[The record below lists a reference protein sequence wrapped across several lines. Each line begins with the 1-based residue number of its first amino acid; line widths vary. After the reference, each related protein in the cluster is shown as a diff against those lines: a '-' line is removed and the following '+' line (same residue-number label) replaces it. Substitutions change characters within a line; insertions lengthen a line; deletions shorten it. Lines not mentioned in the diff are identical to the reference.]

1 MLKETESKTLK
12 YLKNQIEILQ
22 EFDEYI
28 YYPIKV
34 DYDFRNDFKLC
45 KILID
50 NCEKLNMNKVE
61 LLKEYNTYK
70 NRIIEEHKDKI
81 INVDCATN
89 TAKYE
94 ITLIKKA
101 VANILYGRTWINR
114 RDTKIPRSTD
124 TDFDNYDYMQ
134 KFTILCQINQTENLG
149 ASSFEEIQEMT
160 QIFYNHH
167 TSVKNAQEKW
177 KTIIKTQ

>member
-1 MLKETESKTLK
+1 ML
-12 YLKNQIEILQ
+12 Q
-22 EFDEYI
+22 
-28 YYPIKV
+28 
-34 DYDFRNDFKLC
+34 
-45 KILID
+45 
-50 NCEKLNMNKVE
+50 
-61 LLKEYNTYK
+61 
-70 NRIIEEHKDKI
+70 
-81 INVDCATN
+81 N

-94 ITLIKKA
+94 NTSIKKA
-101 VANILYGRTWINR
+101 VDNILSGRTWINR

-167 TSVKNAQEKW
+167 TSVKNAQEK
-177 KTIIKTQ
+177 

>member
-1 MLKETESKTLK
+1 MLKETDSKRLK

-28 YYPIKV
+28 DYLIKIN
-34 DYDFRNDFKLC
+34 YDFRNDFKLC

-50 NCEKLNMNKVE
+50 NCEKLNMNKEE

-70 NRIIEEHKDKI
+70 NRIIEEHKDII
-81 INVDCATN
+81 INVDHATN

-94 ITLIKKA
+94 NTSIEKA
-101 VANILYGRTWINR
+101 VDNILSGRTWINR

-134 KFTILCQINQTENLG
+134 KFPILCQINQTENLG
-149 ASSFEEIQEMT
+149 ASSLEEIQEMK

>member
-1 MLKETESKTLK
+1 MLKETDSKRLK

-28 YYPIKV
+28 DYLIKIN
-34 DYDFRNDFKLC
+34 YDFRNDFKLC

-50 NCEKLNMNKVE
+50 YCEKLNMNKEE
-61 LLKEYNTYK
+61 LLKEYSTYK
-70 NRIIEEHKDKI
+70 NRIIEEHKDII
-81 INVDCATN
+81 INVDRATN

-94 ITLIKKA
+94 NTSIEKA
-101 VANILYGRTWINR
+101 VDNILSGRTWINR

-124 TDFDNYDYMQ
+124 TDFDNYDYIQ
-134 KFTILCQINQTENLG
+134 KFAILCQINQTENLG

-167 TSVKNAQEKW
+167 TSVKNAQEK
-177 KTIIKTQ
+177 